1 MKKITLSFLFTALIT
16 LGFSQDY
23 NYSIEFVGAAGPVET
38 YNLVI
43 TATAAIPGPDADAV
57 DNFQTLIGWDDGA
70 FTNPLLSIVGGEF
83 GATGNYL
90 PTLLTAAVVNDV
102 PTPGTGSND
111 KDVYQLSY
119 PTDPVTSHPSGAILM
134 RQFTVTRTPAGAGAP
149 DPVILDNADSN
160 VTYINSLGPFGLQ
173 NSVVVNNGGVF
184 EERYNPA
191 VTPMTLSNDGFDFNA
206 LTFTAYPNPTKGTL
220 FVQNPSARD
229 FDYEVVSITGR
240 IVVPNGT
247 LASRSENKIELG
259 GLNDGV
265 YFLNIK
271 SSSDDKKS
279 IKIILN

>member
-1 MKKITLSFLFTALIT
+1 M
-16 LGFSQDY
+16 
-23 NYSIEFVGAAGPVET
+23 
-38 YNLVI
+38 
-43 TATAAIPGPDADAV
+43 
-57 DNFQTLIGWDDGA
+57 
-70 FTNPLLSIVGGEF
+70 
-83 GATGNYL
+83 
-90 PTLLTAAVVNDV
+90 
-102 PTPGTGSND
+102 
-111 KDVYQLSY
+111 
-119 PTDPVTSHPSGAILM
+119 
-134 RQFTVTRTPAGAGAP
+134 
-149 DPVILDNADSN
+149 
-160 VTYINSLGPFGLQ
+160 
-173 NSVVVNNGGVF
+173 VNNGGVF

-247 LASRSENKIELG
+247 LAFRSENKIELG